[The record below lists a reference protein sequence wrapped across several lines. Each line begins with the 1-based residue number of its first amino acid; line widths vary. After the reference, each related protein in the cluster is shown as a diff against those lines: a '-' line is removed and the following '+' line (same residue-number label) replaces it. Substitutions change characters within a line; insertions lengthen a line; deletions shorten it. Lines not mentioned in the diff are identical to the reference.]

1 MVGKNFGKQ
10 IVNFADAAAQQAT
23 VTIHTPPSS
32 IAMMDD
38 LNCEAA

>member
-1 MVGKNFGKQ
+1 MAGKNFGKQ
-10 IVNFADAAAQQAT
+10 MVNIADAAAQEAT
-23 VTIHTPPSS
+23 VTIHTPPS